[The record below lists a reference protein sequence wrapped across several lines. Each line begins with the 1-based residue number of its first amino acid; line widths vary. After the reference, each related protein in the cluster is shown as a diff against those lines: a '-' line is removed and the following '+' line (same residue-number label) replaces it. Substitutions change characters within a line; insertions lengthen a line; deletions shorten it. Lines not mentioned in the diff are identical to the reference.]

1 MSIETPEIDSFRT
14 PRMSA
19 VRLRA
24 DNFAELC
31 GLYADERV
39 MATLG
44 GVRTPDVTRI
54 FLQAVIQHWDD
65 HGFGFWIF
73 HDAATGELVGR
84 GGLRRLEIEGN
95 REVEVAYAV
104 VADRWGQ
111 GFATEMAEAA
121 VETAFRRLKLASVV
135 AFTLP
140 SNKASRR
147 VMEKVGF
154 SYERDIVYADLPH
167 VLYRLTTGA

>member
-14 PRMSA
+14 PRLDA
-19 VRLRA
+19 ERLRA
-24 DNFAELC
+24 DHFEELC

-44 GVRTPDVTRI
+44 GVRTPNATRTY
-54 FLQAVIQHWDD
+54 LQAVVQHWED

-73 HDAATGELVGR
+73 YDAATGELVGR
-84 GGLRRLEIEGN
+84 GGLRRLEIDGT

-121 VETAFRRLKLASVV
+121 VDAAFRRLNLASVV

-140 SNKASRR
+140 SNKASSR
-147 VMEKVGF
+147 VMEKAGF
-154 SYERDIVYADLPH
+154 SYERDIVYADQPH
-167 VLYRLTTGA
+167 VLYRLTANA

>member
-1 MSIETPEIDSFRT
+1 MNAE
-14 PRMSA
+14 RM
-19 VRLRA
+19 RA
-24 DNFAELC
+24 DHFAELC
-31 GLYADERV
+31 GFYADERV

-44 GVRTPDVTRI
+44 GVRTPDTTRTY
-54 FLQAVIQHWDD
+54 LEAVIQHWED

-73 HDAATGELVGR
+73 YDAATGELVGR
-84 GGLRRLEIEGN
+84 GGLRRLEIEGT

-104 VADRWGQ
+104 VANRWGQ
-111 GFATEMAEAA
+111 GLATEMAEAA
-121 VETAFRRLKLASVV
+121 VEMAFGKLKLASVV

-147 VMEKVGF
+147 VMEKAGF

-167 VLYRLTTGA
+167 VLYRLTSVA

>member
-1 MSIETPEIDSFRT
+1 MSMESPEIGSFRT
-14 PRMSA
+14 RRMNA
-19 VRLRA
+19 ERLRA
-24 DNFAELC
+24 AHFEELC

-44 GVRTPDVTRI
+44 GVRTPDATRI
-54 FLQAVIQHWDD
+54 YLEAVIQHWEN

-73 HDAATGELVGR
+73 YDIATGELVGR
-84 GGLRRLEIEGN
+84 GGLRRLEIEGT

-104 VADRWGQ
+104 VAERWGQ
-111 GFATEMAEAA
+111 GLATEMAEAA
-121 VETAFRRLKLASVV
+121 VDAAFRRLKLASVV

-140 SNKASRR
+140 SNKASRG

-167 VLYRLTTGA
+167 VLYRLTAVA

>member
-1 MSIETPEIDSFRT
+1 MSTETTGIESFRT

-19 VRLRA
+19 QRLCA
-24 DNFAELC
+24 DHFEELC

-44 GVRTPDVTRI
+44 GVRTPDVTQTY
-54 FLQAVIQHWDD
+54 LEAVIQHWED

-73 HDAATGELVGR
+73 HDTANGEFAGR
-84 GGLRRLEIEGN
+84 GGLRRLEIEGT

-121 VETAFRRLKLASVV
+121 VEAAFRRLKLASLV

-140 SNKASRR
+140 SNKASSR

-154 SYERDIVYADLPH
+154 SYEREIVYADLPH
-167 VLYRLTTGA
+167 VLYRLTTEA

>member
-1 MSIETPEIDSFRT
+1 MSTETREIDSFRT

-19 VRLRA
+19 QRMRA
-24 DNFAELC
+24 DHLAELC
-31 GLYADERV
+31 GFCSDERV

-44 GVRTPDVTRI
+44 GVRTPDATRI
-54 FLQAVIQHWDD
+54 YLQAVVQHWED

-84 GGLRRLEIEGN
+84 GGLRRFEIEGI

-111 GFATEMAEAA
+111 GLATEMAEAA
-121 VETAFRRLKLASVV
+121 VDAAFRRLKLASVV
-135 AFTLP
+135 AFALP

-154 SYERDIVYADLPH
+154 SYERDIVHADLSH
-167 VLYRLTTGA
+167 VLYRLTAET

>member
-1 MSIETPEIDSFRT
+1 M
-14 PRMSA
+14 
-19 VRLRA
+19 RA
-24 DNFAELC
+24 DHFAELC
-31 GLYADERV
+31 GFYADERV

-44 GVRTPDVTRI
+44 GVRSPDATRMY
-54 FLQAVIQHWDD
+54 LQAVIQHWED

-84 GGLRRLEIEGN
+84 GGLRRLEIEGT

-121 VETAFRRLKLASVV
+121 VGAAFRNLKLASVV
-135 AFTLP
+135 AFTLLA
-140 SNKASRR
+140 NKASRG

-154 SYERDIVYADLPH
+154 SYEREIVYADQPH
-167 VLYRLTTGA
+167 VLYRLTTNA

>member
-1 MSIETPEIDSFRT
+1 MSTETPEIDSFRT
-14 PRMSA
+14 RRMSA

-24 DNFAELC
+24 DHFEELC

-44 GVRTPDVTRI
+44 GVRTPDATRI
-54 FLQAVIQHWDD
+54 FLEAVIQHWED
-65 HGFGFWIF
+65 HAFGFWIF
-73 HDAATGELVGR
+73 HDTVSGELVGR
-84 GGLRRLEIEGN
+84 GELRRLEIEGT

-111 GFATEMAEAA
+111 EFATEMAEAA
-121 VETAFRRLKLASVV
+121 VDVALRILKLTSVV

-147 VMEKVGF
+147 VMEKIGF
-154 SYERDIVYADLPH
+154 SYEREFVYADLPH
-167 VLYRLTTGA
+167 VLYRLTAEA

>member
-1 MSIETPEIDSFRT
+1 MSIETPQIESFRT
-14 PRMSA
+14 RRMNA
-19 VRLRA
+19 ERLRG
-24 DNFAELC
+24 DHFEELC

-44 GVRTPDVTRI
+44 GVRTPDTARRY
-54 FLQAVIQHWDD
+54 LEAVMQHWED

-73 HDAATGELVGR
+73 HDAATRELLGR
-84 GGLRRLEIEGN
+84 GGLRRLEIEGTL
-95 REVEVAYAV
+95 EVEVAYAV

-111 GFATEMAEAA
+111 GLATEMVEAA
-121 VETAFRRLKLASVV
+121 VDAAFGKLKLASVV

-147 VMEKVGF
+147 VREKVGF

-167 VLYRLTTGA
+167 VLYRWAAVR

>member
-1 MSIETPEIDSFRT
+1 MSTETPEIESFRT
-14 PRMSA
+14 PRMNA
-19 VRLRA
+19 ERLRA
-24 DNFAELC
+24 DHFAELC
-31 GLYADERV
+31 GFYSDERV

-44 GVRTPDVTRI
+44 GVRTPDVTRTY
-54 FLQAVIQHWDD
+54 LEAVIQNWED

-84 GGLRRLEIEGN
+84 GGLRRLEIEGTY
-95 REVEVAYAV
+95 EVEVAYAV

-121 VETAFRRLKLASVV
+121 VDVAFRRLKLASVV
-135 AFTLP
+135 AFALP
-140 SNKASRR
+140 SNKASRG

-167 VLYRLTTGA
+167 VLYRLAAVV